1 MELDGPVALGA
12 SGGHGPLRYRVTDY
26 RPQRLIE
33 FTMLPGQGLDGT
45 HTFSVRQAGPAATLV
60 RHVAEP
66 RLRGS
71 MRLLWPLGV
80 RWIHD
85 AVLEDLLDRAEAA
98 VGAGPA
104 RPARWSPWVRL
115 LRRLHGPRARP
126 VPVPETPLLATAL
139 PRVDRA
145 DAYSVR
151 VFRGAPT
158 DPQVWADAIF
168 RDPPRWVTALLGLR
182 ESLVG
187 LVGIARGGRSSFDT
201 VARTA
206 DEVLLGTDEAHLD
219 FRASVLREPDRV
231 VLSTVV
237 QLHNRRGRAYFAP
250 VGRVHPMIV
259 RAMLSRAARRLS
271 GSSNPARPDG
281 AIIAA

>member
-1 MELDGPVALGA
+1 
-12 SGGHGPLRYRVTDY
+12 
-26 RPQRLIE
+26 
-33 FTMLPGQGLDGT
+33 
-45 HTFSVRQAGPAATLV
+45 
-60 RHVAEP
+60 
-66 RLRGS
+66 

-115 LRRLHGPRARP
+115 LRRLDGPRARP

-151 VFRGAPT
+151 VFRGAST

-168 RDPPRWVTALLGLR
+168 RDLPRWVIGAAGSAR
-182 ESLVG
+182 EPGGVG
-187 LVGIARGGRSSFDT
+187 GASPVAGARRSTRWPARPTRCCSGRT
-201 VARTA
+201 R
-206 DEVLLGTDEAHLD
+206 LHLD
-219 FRASVLREPDRV
+219 FRASVLREPHRV

-271 GSSNPARPDG
+271 RSSNPVRPDG
-281 AIIAA
+281 AIIDA